1 MAINKN
7 HTDEEINGVKCAVVE
22 KNITAE
28 RATFLKEL
36 LELNDFTVQVGES
49 APPKVAAAPPKPL
62 AEGEVAPPPPPLP
75 PVTFTVG
82 VTNLA
87 FNSINAVFGR
97 LLRTKDGKVVTLNYW
112 QQKEEISRENIP
124 YFSKQ

>member
-28 RATFLKEL
+28 RATFLKDL

-49 APPKVAAAPPKPL
+49 APPKVAATPPKPL
-62 AEGEVAPPPPPLP
+62 AEGEVAPPPSPPL

-87 FNSINAVFGR
+87 FNSINAFFGR
-97 LLRTKDGKVVTLNYW
+97 LLRTKDGHVVTLSYW
-112 QQKEEISRENIP
+112 QQKEDISRDNIP
-124 YFSKQ
+124 YFSKK